1 MPIRRAPL
9 RLSRL
14 ALLVSLLA
22 CAASPRLAHAAD
34 FPALTELQGKGA
46 RVSAIVVDLDRG
58 ATLFELNPD
67 TRLSPA
73 SVSKLITAAAALDAW
88 PADRSFGTRLLAE
101 RGPREG
107 VIEGAITLHSEGD
120 STLDHQALFSLAVQ
134 LRSAGVTQVK
144 GGITVSTAP
153 FGPLGCET
161 KDRCDALVKS
171 ATSYNAPLA
180 AIGVDYGNWCVEVR
194 PLRAGEAAQITS
206 CGGSKLPIPVEGT
219 VTVVPSG
226 RRQTFHLDRFTNA
239 AGDYLKVGGELPMG
253 GTPTLYRA
261 MSEPSLGAGLLLRE
275 TLRAVG
281 IAVDGSVGVTSA
293 WPANGATTLA
303 SVEGAALKEQLARML
318 RHSNNYIA
326 DLITLNVSVSLG
338 RKPGP
343 LADASLALT
352 DFVAKARGSNSPSA
366 RPTLFSGS
374 GLTPES
380 RLSAQDLVSVLQYQY
395 RDSRRFPAFYG
406 GLVVP
411 REGPYAFLRRG
422 GSDAW
427 LDRVAL
433 KTGTLTEPISVNSM
447 AGYLRKKSG
456 GWMAFAVLVNGSQT
470 RRVIPFGTAVDAI
483 RGDLD
488 AILKRY

>member
-1 MPIRRAPL
+1 MPNRRTV
-9 RLSRL
+9 RLPRRR
-14 ALLVSLLA
+14 LLA
-22 CAASPRLAHAAD
+22 SLFAGLSAALPVVAAD
-34 FPALTELQGKGA
+34 FPALAELQGKGA
-46 RVSAIVVDLDRG
+46 RVSALVVDLDRG
-58 ATLFELNPD
+58 AELFELNPD
-67 TRLSPA
+67 SRLSPA
-73 SVSKLITAAAALDAW
+73 SVSKLVTAAAALDAW
-88 PADRSFGTRLLAE
+88 PADRSFSTRLLSE

-134 LRSAGVTQVK
+134 LRSAGVQQIK

-171 ATSYNAPLA
+171 ATAYNAPLA
-180 AIGVDYGNWCVEVR
+180 AVGVDYGNWCVEVR
-194 PLRAGEAAQITS
+194 PQRAGEQAQITS

-219 VTVVPSG
+219 VAVVPAG
-226 RRQTFHLDRFTNA
+226 RRQTFFLDRYTNA
-239 AGDYLKVGGELPMG
+239 AGDYLKVGGELPVG
-253 GTPTLYRA
+253 GSQQLYRA

-281 IAVDGSVGVTSA
+281 TQVDGTVGVSSA
-293 WPANGATTLA
+293 WPANGATELA
-303 SVEGAALKEQLARML
+303 QVEGAALKEQLARML

-326 DLITLNVSVSLG
+326 DLITLNISVSLG
-338 RKPGP
+338 RKPGA
-343 LADASLALT
+343 LAEASQSLA
-352 DFVAKARGSNSPSA
+352 DFVARARSSKSPNA

-380 RLSAQDLVSVLQYQY
+380 RISAQDLVAVLQYQY
-395 RDSRRFPAFYG
+395 RDTRRFPAFYG

-411 REGPYAFLRRG
+411 REGPYSFLRRG
-422 GSDAW
+422 ASEAW

-433 KTGTLTEPISVNSM
+433 KTGTLSEPISVNSM
-447 AGYLRKKSG
+447 AGYLRKKNG
-456 GWMAFAVLVNGSQT
+456 GWMAFAVLVNGSPS

-483 RGDLD
+483 RKDLE

>member
-1 MPIRRAPL
+1 MPNRRAV
-9 RLSRL
+9 RL
-14 ALLVSLLA
+14 
-22 CAASPRLAHAAD
+22 PRLASLVVLVAGLSAALPAAAVD

-46 RVSAIVVDLDRG
+46 RVSALVVDLDRG
-58 ATLFELNPD
+58 ASLFELNAD
-67 TRLSPA
+67 ARLSPA
-73 SVSKLITAAAALDAW
+73 SVSKLVTAAAALDAW
-88 PADRSFGTRLLAE
+88 PADRTFTTRVLAE

-134 LRSAGVTQVK
+134 LRSSGVRQIK

-171 ATSYNAPLA
+171 ATAYNAPLA
-180 AIGVDYGNWCVEVR
+180 AVGVDYGNWCVEVQ
-194 PLRAGEAAQITS
+194 PARAGELAQITS

-219 VTVVPSG
+219 VAVVPAG
-226 RRQTFHLDRFTNA
+226 RRQTFYLDRFTNA
-239 AGDYLKVGGELPMG
+239 AGDYLKVGGELPVG
-253 GTPTLYRA
+253 GTQTLYRA
-261 MSEPSLGAGLLLRE
+261 MSEPSLGVGLLLRE

-281 IAVDGSVGVTSA
+281 VEVDGAVGVSSA
-293 WPANGATTLA
+293 WPANGATKLA
-303 SVEGAALKEQLARML
+303 EVEGAALKEQLGRML

-326 DLITLNVSVSLG
+326 DLITLNIAVSLG

-343 LADASLALT
+343 LADAAQSLA
-352 DFVAKARGSNSPSA
+352 DFVQRARGSQSASA

-395 RDSRRFPAFYG
+395 RDTRRFPAFYG
-406 GLVVP
+406 GMVVP
-411 REGPYAFLRRG
+411 REGPYAFLKRG
-422 GSDAW
+422 ANNDW

-433 KTGTLTEPISVNSM
+433 KTGTLSEPISVNSM
-447 AGYLRKKSG
+447 AGYLRKKNG

-470 RRVIPFGTAVDAI
+470 RRVIPFGNAVDAI
-483 RGDLD
+483 REDLQ